1 MRFYQE
7 HFTNCDPFFPSQ
19 TQDTLSFFVTIKDQV
34 SADGADSI
42 NDNVVQVPITVIVS
56 DENDNEPEF
65 QNVPYETDVLEDA
78 AVGTTVFA
86 GILVTDRDTVG
97 ETLNVSCSVAQPLG
111 AIATGDHAV
120 VVSGS
125 AAAEYSNGCEK

>member
-1 MRFYQE
+1 M
-7 HFTNCDPFFPSQ
+7 
-19 TQDTLSFFVTIKDQV
+19 

-111 AIATGDHAV
+111 AIATGDHAED
-120 VVSGS
+120 VSGS